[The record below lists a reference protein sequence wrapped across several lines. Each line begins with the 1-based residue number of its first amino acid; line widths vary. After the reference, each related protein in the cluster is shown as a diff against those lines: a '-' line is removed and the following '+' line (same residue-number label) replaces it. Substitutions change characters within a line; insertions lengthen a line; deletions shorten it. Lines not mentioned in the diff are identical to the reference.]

1 MVKLYEVANDYA
13 KLSNDDSFTQEEI
26 QDTLDAIEGEL
37 GDKVGNVLALIK
49 NTQSDIEAL
58 KAESDSLLSRA
69 RIASNKV
76 DNLKQYIV
84 SSMESAGL
92 KKLSAGVQSV
102 TVRAPSKK
110 VNIVDVDKLP
120 IELKEFETVIKPMT
134 MEIKHLLNSGQEVP
148 GAEIVTGKPSLL
160 IK

>member
-26 QDTLDAIEGEL
+26 QDTLDAIEGEF
-37 GDKVGNVLALIK
+37 GDKVGNILAMIK
-49 NTQSDIEAL
+49 NMQSDVEAY
-58 KAESDSLLSRA
+58 KAESDSLLRRA
-69 RIASNKV
+69 RITASKI
-76 DNLKQYIV
+76 DSMKQYIV

-102 TVRAPSKK
+102 TLRAPSKK
-110 VNIVDVDKLP
+110 VNIIDPEKLP

-148 GAEIVTGKPSLL
+148 GAEIVTGKASLL

>member
-37 GDKVGNVLALIK
+37 GDKVGNVLAIIK
-49 NTQSDIEAL
+49 NLQSDAEAL
-58 KAESDSLLSRA
+58 KAESVKLAERAKSALNKADS
-69 RIASNKV
+69 
-76 DNLKQYIV
+76 LKQYIV

-92 KKLSAGVQSV
+92 KRLSAGVQSV
-102 TVRAPSKK
+102 TLRAASKK
-110 VNIVDVDKLP
+110 VNIIDPEKLP
-120 IELKEFETVIKPMT
+120 TDLKEFQMTIKPMT

>member
-13 KLSNDDSFTQEEI
+13 KLYNDDSFTQEEI

-37 GDKVGNVLALIK
+37 GDKVGNVLAIIK
-49 NTQSDIEAL
+49 NLQSDAEAL
-58 KAESDSLLSRA
+58 KAESVKLADRAKSALNKADS
-69 RIASNKV
+69 
-76 DNLKQYIV
+76 LKQYIV
-84 SSMESAGL
+84 SSMGSAGL

>member
-1 MVKLYEVANDYA
+1 MTKLYEVANDYA
-13 KLSNDDSFTQEEI
+13 NLSNDDSFTQEEI

-37 GDKVGNVLALIK
+37 GDKVGNVLAIIK
-49 NTQSDIEAL
+49 NLQSDADAL
-58 KAESDSLLSRA
+58 KAESAKLAERARSTLNKADSLR
-69 RIASNKV
+69 
-76 DNLKQYIV
+76 QYIV

>member
-1 MVKLYEVANDYA
+1 MTKLYEVANDYA

-26 QDTLDAIEGEL
+26 QDTLDAIEGEF

-58 KAESDSLLSRA
+58 KSESDSLLRRA

-92 KKLSAGVQSV
+92 KELSAGVQSV

-134 MEIKHLLNSGQEVP
+134 MEIKHLINSGQEVP